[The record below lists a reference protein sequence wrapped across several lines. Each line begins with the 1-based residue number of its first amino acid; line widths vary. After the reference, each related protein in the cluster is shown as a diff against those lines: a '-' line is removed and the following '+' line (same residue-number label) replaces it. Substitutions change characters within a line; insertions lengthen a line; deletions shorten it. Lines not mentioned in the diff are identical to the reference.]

1 MGLIFRKSTKILPGV
16 RLNVSKNGYSFTFGG
31 RGGSV
36 NIGKKGAYANVG
48 FGHGL
53 RYRSKIADPAGKGRT
68 RKAQHADDIPAGSGL
83 SVSGLFGG
91 TLAVLSLFGCIILFL
106 TGQYIL
112 ATVVLMVGV
121 IGGGLLFLT
130 SFNAPSVSGY
140 DDEEDAAQVAD
151 EADAAPIEAVE
162 PWRVLKVGLLIKE
175 VGRLDPLF
183 EDAVRLVADH
193 GRCNTVFLQRNL
205 SVDYTRACLLASQLS
220 QTGLIRE
227 STSLR
232 NTYDLL
238 FTKDDMKARL
248 SALNDRGI

>member
-53 RYRSKIADPAGKGRT
+53 RYRSKIADPAG
-68 RKAQHADDIPAGSGL
+68 SGL

-106 TGQYIL
+106 TGQYVL

-220 QTGLIRE
+220 QTGFIRE
-227 STSLR
+227 STSQR

-238 FTKDDMKARL
+238 FTKDDMEARL